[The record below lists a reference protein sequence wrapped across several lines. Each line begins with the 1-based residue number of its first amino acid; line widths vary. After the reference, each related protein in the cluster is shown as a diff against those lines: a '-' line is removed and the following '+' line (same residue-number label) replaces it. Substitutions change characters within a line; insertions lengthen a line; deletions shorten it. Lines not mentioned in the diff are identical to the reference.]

1 VPCHRFTELER
12 RRTGRVRACLTDRR
26 KVAWLETD
34 LDALRGELVAV
45 IRGTMQPASVALSL
59 RPQDGAWNGRT

>member
-1 VPCHRFTELER
+1 
-12 RRTGRVRACLTDRR
+12 VRACLTDRR

-45 IRGTMQPASVALSL
+45 IRGHYAAGQLRFVMVPAGRGLERENVRQL
-59 RPQDGAWNGRT
+59 RGIFGPNKTS